1 MRESEMS
8 GSWLMT
14 WFYAKIDS
22 ATAQRLRDRE
32 TNELTTT
39 FAGHYSSEISC
50 RDAAHAEI
58 GNFISKFSTI
68 RSVPVEVHNFC
79 SEGVRA

>member
-1 MRESEMS
+1 VAW
-8 GSWLMT
+8 GVGGWLMT

-22 ATAQRLRDRE
+22 ATAQRLRDRV

-50 RDAAHAEI
+50 RNAAHAEI
-58 GNFISKFSTI
+58 GNFVSQFSPI

>member
-1 MRESEMS
+1 VSTMSSLELRTKTTSEAR
-8 GSWLMT
+8 LE
-14 WFYAKIDS
+14 
-22 ATAQRLRDRE
+22 QRLRDRV

-39 FAGHYSSEISC
+39 FASHCSSAIWC
-50 RDAAHAEI
+50 GDTAHAES
-58 GNFISKFSTI
+58 GNFISKFWPV

>member
-1 MRESEMS
+1 
-8 GSWLMT
+8 MT

-22 ATAQRLRDRE
+22 ATVQRLRDRV

-50 RDAAHAEI
+50 RNAAHAEI
-58 GNFISKFSTI
+58 GNFISQFSPI
-68 RSVPVEVHNFC
+68 RSVRVQVHSLC
-79 SEGVRA
+79 SERVRA

>member
-1 MRESEMS
+1 MS
-8 GSWLMT
+8 TMSSLELRT
-14 WFYAKIDS
+14 KITARQGASRVDS
-22 ATAQRLRDRE
+22 ATAQRLRDRV

-39 FAGHYSSEISC
+39 FASHYSS
-50 RDAAHAEI
+50 
-58 GNFISKFSTI
+58 KFWPV